1 MAASG
6 LLGGALGYTLAAP
19 FFHATRLA
27 QVSED
32 GGLFGLRALR
42 RIVREGIA
50 YRGAGLLIARGATI
64 STTQLT
70 TYDSAKG
77 FCRDR
82 GLRDGPEMHVL
93 CSVAASLAVTT
104 AMVPLDVTLTHYQTS
119 ASPSPLA
126 CARDMYQQ
134 HGPRIF
140 VRGWLPLWARF
151 LPSSVLTFVIYEQAR
166 KVLVGEFL
174 K

>member
-1 MAASG
+1 
-6 LLGGALGYTLAAP
+6 
-19 FFHATRLA
+19 
-27 QVSED
+27 
-32 GGLFGLRALR
+32 
-42 RIVREGIA
+42 
-50 YRGAGLLIARGATI
+50 
-64 STTQLT
+64 
-70 TYDSAKG
+70 
-77 FCRDR
+77 
-82 GLRDGPEMHVL
+82 MHIL

-119 ASPSPLA
+119 AASSSPLA
-126 CARDMYQQ
+126 CARDMYKT

>member
-1 MAASG
+1 
-6 LLGGALGYTLAAP
+6 
-19 FFHATRLA
+19 
-27 QVSED
+27 
-32 GGLFGLRALR
+32 
-42 RIVREGIA
+42 
-50 YRGAGLLIARGATI
+50 
-64 STTQLT
+64 
-70 TYDSAKG
+70 
-77 FCRDR
+77 
-82 GLRDGPEMHVL
+82 MHVL

-119 ASPSPLA
+119 QSPSPLA